1 VWWHWWESVRELGL
15 RDICYCVK
23 FQGSASLSGGGVHD
37 RQQSGSRPNRLFDP
51 PFQLSYHTVVVTAL
65 VKPSKQTQILLDDMS
80 RSTDEEKQFMDQV
93 MEQFDL
99 LFTRV
104 NDIGETQQ
112 QMKQQMDIRGA
123 EMDEYTAEQHL
134 IAQIGQG

>member
-1 VWWHWWESVRELGL
+1 MRWHWRESVRELGL
-15 RDICYCVK
+15 RDICSHVK
-23 FQGSASLSGGGVHD
+23 FQGSASLLGGGVGD
-37 RQQSGSRPNRLFDP
+37 KQQSGRSRPNWLFDP
-51 PFQLSYHTVVVTAL
+51 PFQLSYHTVVITAP
-65 VKPSKQTQILLDDMS
+65 VKPSKQTQILLDNMS
-80 RSTDEEKQFMDQV
+80 KSTDEKQSMDQV
-93 MEQFDL
+93 MEHFDL

>member
-1 VWWHWWESVRELGL
+1 
-15 RDICYCVK
+15 
-23 FQGSASLSGGGVHD
+23 
-37 RQQSGSRPNRLFDP
+37 LFDP

-65 VKPSKQTQILLDDMS
+65 VKPSKQAQILLDDMS

-123 EMDEYTAEQHL
+123 AMDEYTAEQHL
-134 IAQIGQG
+134 IAQTGQG

>member
-1 VWWHWWESVRELGL
+1 
-15 RDICYCVK
+15 
-23 FQGSASLSGGGVHD
+23 
-37 RQQSGSRPNRLFDP
+37 
-51 PFQLSYHTVVVTAL
+51 
-65 VKPSKQTQILLDDMS
+65 
-80 RSTDEEKQFMDQV
+80 MDQV